1 MGGPKMAQGIS
12 PKKTWSGALTAFVCV
27 IALSYV
33 LYWAQPSFPLWSN
46 SIISGLDIWA
56 SDLVLFIAVLFSIA
70 GDLFESALKRSVG
83 IKDSSNLLPGHG
95 GILDRC
101 DSVIL
106 VAPTIFLML
115 LNIGILI

>member
-1 MGGPKMAQGIS
+1 M
-12 PKKTWSGALTAFVCV
+12 T
-27 IALSYV
+27 
-33 LYWAQPSFPLWSN
+33 YWAGIAVGLPRLFILGMAVGLISEIGDLLA
-46 SIISGLDIWA
+46 SII
-56 SDLVLFIAVLFSIA
+56 
-70 GDLFESALKRSVG
+70 KRQYG
-83 IKDSSNLLPGHG
+83 IKDFGNLLPGHG